1 MESGIAKNRALL
13 DNIFALFVTINT
25 KVPIFIV
32 GKPGCSKSLSVQLIT
47 KSMKGNSSNN
57 SFFKNLPRIVPSSFQ
72 GSMGSTSKGVKSI
85 FKKARA
91 VLQKLKRKKEREQ
104 NEIIIDKNEKNGD
117 DKKIISMIFFDEMGL
132 AEHSPNNPLKVI
144 HAELEYD
151 LNEGDK
157 KVAFVGISNWA
168 LDASKMNRG
177 LFLSIPDP
185 EETDVKFTSYTIA
198 ESYNAELAPY
208 NKMLYDNLGE
218 IYYNYKQYLKNHYTN
233 GLEEFHGNRDFYHL
247 VKNVAKHVVKENTKN
262 LDDNKKNVFVHE
274 GIERN
279 FAGLILDSPRESSL
293 KRIKKYY
300 RDFEKNVDDKNE
312 NYNVIERITQN
323 IEDLKSRYLLVIS
336 KPSISEFL
344 LSSILKKKGKE
355 YNYYKGSPFK
365 DDQKSEEYILKIL
378 NKVQLHMEQEKVLIL
393 NNLGTVYPGLYDLF
407 NQNFTII
414 GNKSY
419 ARIAMGY
426 RANAYSFVNEN
437 FRCIVNVEE
446 DKISKEE
453 PPFLNRFEKH
463 IISFENL
470 LEDKYIK
477 KSKEIYDTLLKLTII
492 NKEDKK
498 FEGLNYSLKDI
509 LLKI

>member
-1 MESGIAKNRALL
+1 MLRKILERVRNSSTNKSLIYTVNPLPHSLLNFVFNFGNLTEEDEKEYINNIIRDSQHKFFYDYKTGDLTDNDFEEIHKLAVNLIVTSQNFIRERNDKSSVSLREIRRFNIFFEYFFNYLKSKKEFDLKKLENKELETEDINYYKNLSYKDIQIYSIILSIFVCYYLRIPDNKTRKELCEKLNNILSQYDQNFKDFTELPFKEEKLIAQKIEMESGIAKNRALL

-47 KSMKGNSSNN
+47 KSMKGNSSSN

-72 GSMGSTSKGVKSI
+72 GSMGSTSKGVKSV

-104 NEIIIDKNEKNGD
+104 NEIIIDKNEKNED

-274 GIERN
+274 
-279 FAGLILDSPRESSL
+279 IL
-293 KRIKKYY
+293 
-300 RDFEKNVDDKNE
+300 
-312 NYNVIERITQN
+312 Q
-323 IEDLKSRYLLVIS
+323 
-336 KPSISEFL
+336 
-344 LSSILKKKGKE
+344 
-355 YNYYKGSPFK
+355 
-365 DDQKSEEYILKIL
+365 
-378 NKVQLHMEQEKVLIL
+378 
-393 NNLGTVYPGLYDLF
+393 
-407 NQNFTII
+407 
-414 GNKSY
+414 
-419 ARIAMGY
+419 A
-426 RANAYSFVNEN
+426 
-437 FRCIVNVEE
+437 
-446 DKISKEE
+446 
-453 PPFLNRFEKH
+453 
-463 IISFENL
+463 
-470 LEDKYIK
+470 
-477 KSKEIYDTLLKLTII
+477 
-492 NKEDKK
+492 
-498 FEGLNYSLKDI
+498 
-509 LLKI
+509 